1 MSRGGAYQ
9 FFGPRADAWEETGP
23 EEPEVRE
30 RLSEPLLYPGED
42 QGGHVAR

>member
-1 MSRGGAYQ
+1 MSRGGAYH
-9 FFGPRADAWEETGP
+9 FSRPREDAWEEIGP
-23 EEPEVRE
+23 KEPEVRE